1 MFKLICLACARFW
14 YENEAVFTAAQR
26 DQLRQANLGKVLC
39 DNGDDIRKAPRDA
52 FLTTSSLEEL
62 EECSSLPSI
71 SLRPWADCALEE
83 EVEVR
88 TRTNYQ
94 LLHHELREGEDQE
107 GGNLDQ
113 QQLKERKKKCK
124 RSWRSSEVGERRC
137 GQGRRTIGE
146 RYSK

>member
-1 MFKLICLACARFW
+1 M
-14 YENEAVFTAAQR
+14 
-26 DQLRQANLGKVLC
+26 LC

-88 TRTNYQ
+88 TRSTIMMIRIILIISYK
-94 LLHHELREGEDQE
+94 GEDQE
-107 GGNLDQ
+107 GGNLEQ
-113 QQLKERKKKCK
+113 QQLKKRENKCK

>member
-1 MFKLICLACARFW
+1 M
-14 YENEAVFTAAQR
+14 
-26 DQLRQANLGKVLC
+26 LC
-39 DNGDDIRKAPRDA
+39 DNGDDIRKAPRDV

-88 TRTNYQ
+88 TRSSSTIMMIIITIIIMICKKAKIDNDYYNICPIN
-94 LLHHELREGEDQE
+94 LGEDQE
-107 GGNLDQ
+107 GGNLEQ
-113 QQLKERKKKCK
+113 QQLKKREKKCK

>member
-1 MFKLICLACARFW
+1 M
-14 YENEAVFTAAQR
+14 
-26 DQLRQANLGKVLC
+26 LC

-88 TRTNYQ
+88 SEDQLPIITNYYIMNYVMVRTRRGQ
-94 LLHHELREGEDQE
+94 HKNTNNYYHYHY
-107 GGNLDQ
+107 
-113 QQLKERKKKCK
+113 KE
-124 RSWRSSEVGERRC
+124 
-137 GQGRRTIGE
+137 
-146 RYSK
+146 